1 MWFLNM
7 VRETAGLDALNEQI
21 GVGNKIVPPGR
32 GTHISPSSPL
42 PYKQLMLCKFSYP
55 HF

>member
-21 GVGNKIVPPGR
+21 GAVNKIILTYDEEQEIG
-32 GTHISPSSPL
+32 
-42 PYKQLMLCKFSYP
+42 
-55 HF
+55 